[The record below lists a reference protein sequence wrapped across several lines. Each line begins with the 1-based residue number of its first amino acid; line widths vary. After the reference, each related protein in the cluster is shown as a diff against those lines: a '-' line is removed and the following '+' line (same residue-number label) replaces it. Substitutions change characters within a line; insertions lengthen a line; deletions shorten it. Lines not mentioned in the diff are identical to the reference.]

1 MKDKLVP
8 ADLNYESEYERLL
21 RERDRLMAKYESLR
35 SEKEAMETEFHRM
48 RAQLDIVYL
57 IFGGK

>member
-8 ADLNYESEYERLL
+8 ADLNYEAEYQRLLDEMECRIAHIKDLKCRNERL
-21 RERDRLMAKYESLR
+21 
-35 SEKEAMETEFHRM
+35 EKDIAILKS
-48 RAQLDIVYL
+48 QLDIVYL